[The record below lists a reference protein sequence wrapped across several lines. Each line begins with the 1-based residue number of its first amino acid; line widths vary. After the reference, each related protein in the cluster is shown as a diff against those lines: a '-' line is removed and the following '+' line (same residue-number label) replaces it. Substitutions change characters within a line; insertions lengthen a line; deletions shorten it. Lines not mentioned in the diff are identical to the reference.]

1 MTSVNIS
8 EAKSDLS
15 ELIKRLENK
24 EEDVIYIAQNG
35 VRVAQLT
42 LIPKMEKPK
51 RIGAAAGKFTVPEDF
66 NDMDKDIEGLFEGY
80 L

>member
-1 MTSVNIS
+1 MSF
-8 EAKSDLS
+8 K
-15 ELIKRLENK
+15 K

-35 VRVAQLT
+35 AIAAQLT
-42 LIPKMEKPK
+42 LIPKTEKQK

-66 NDMDKDIEGLFEGY
+66 NDMNNDIEDLFEGY